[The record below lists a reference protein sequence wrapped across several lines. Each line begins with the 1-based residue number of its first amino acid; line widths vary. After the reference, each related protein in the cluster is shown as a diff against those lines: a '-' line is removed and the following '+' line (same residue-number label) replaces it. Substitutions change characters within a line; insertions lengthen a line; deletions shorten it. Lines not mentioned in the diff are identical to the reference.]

1 MARPA
6 VLGVLGVSVL
16 LGGLVGGCVLDPWAV
31 RPTRAQIG
39 PQMRSINV
47 PGAQPI
53 SGSVQSTAA
62 GEPEPTAARPSERS
76 AAASIDLQ
84 FTTRFGHQLYV
95 GAEGEAGKAS
105 ADDADIGGAYA
116 IVGIERASKV
126 GSVGAELATGWRGLR
141 IPNDHTIN
149 RFLLEPRVR
158 GQIWIAEQWSLG
170 GTVGAGF
177 GNSTEWMAGVFLG
190 LHSNAF

>member
-1 MARPA
+1 MARTA
-6 VLGVLGVSVL
+6 VLGVIGVSVL
-16 LGGLVGGCVLDPWAV
+16 LGGLLGGCVLDPWAV

-47 PGAQPI
+47 PGPQPI
-53 SGSVQSTAA
+53 TGSVQSTASTDPSA
-62 GEPEPTAARPSERS
+62 PARPVERS

-84 FTTRFGHQLYV
+84 FTTRFAHQIYV
-95 GAEGEAGKAS
+95 GVEGEAGKAS

-116 IVGIERASKV
+116 IVGVERAAKV

-141 IPNDHTIN
+141 VPNSETIN

-177 GNSTEWMAGVFLG
+177 GNSIEWMAGVFLG

>member
-1 MARPA
+1 MARSA
-6 VLGVLGVSVL
+6 VLGVLGVSAL
-16 LGGLVGGCVLDPWAV
+16 LGGLAGGCVLDPWAV
-31 RPTRAQIG
+31 RPTRAQVG

-47 PGAQPI
+47 PGPQPI
-53 SGSVQSTAA
+53 SGSVQSTPATDA
-62 GEPEPTAARPSERS
+62 TGPARSSERS

-84 FTTRFGHQLYV
+84 FTTRFGQQLYV

-105 ADDADIGGAYA
+105 TGDADIGGAYA
-116 IVGIERASKV
+116 IVGIERAAKV

-141 IPNDHTIN
+141 IPNSDAIN
-149 RFLLEPRVR
+149 RFLVEPRVR

-170 GTVGAGF
+170 GTIGAGF
-177 GNSTEWMAGVFLG
+177 GNSFEWMAGVFLG